1 MKVKRKKLK
10 IAIVSKLWE
19 ETSPNSRGG
28 TGSSI
33 GLLVNALVERGHHV
47 TLFAT
52 GNSKTKAQ
60 KLVVIILR
68 CMNTLILLLLLK
80 TLINL
85 I

>member
-1 MKVKRKKLK
+1 MLNKKLK

-19 ETSPNSRGG
+19 ETSPGSRGG

-33 GLLVNALVERGHHV
+33 GYLVNGLVERGHHV

-60 KLVVIILR
+60 KLISIR
-68 CMNTLILLLLLK
+68 KK
-80 TLINL
+80 TLSRRLFRNS
-85 I
+85 